1 MTQLSKILYDAQ
13 IELGLD
19 LERVSAS
26 ARGDVLRLLKVL
38 EKELIGKVSAG
49 VTDWQKA
56 RIAKLLS
63 ETKAAIQSAYDTAQ
77 GVALDTTTTVAQ
89 VSATATAES
98 LSLSLGGAIKG
109 VLPTS
114 AYLETVAGS
123 AIVQGATQA
132 DWWAR
137 QGQDTAWRFSSAVRQ
152 GLVQG
157 ETTQQIVQRVR
168 QVMDGSRRN
177 AEALV
182 RTSVQTVA
190 AQTREKTF
198 DANADIMA
206 SVEWVAALDARVC
219 LECAALDGKRWDYE
233 TKKPI
238 GHSIPYKIP
247 AIHFGDRCMVVP
259 VTKTFR
265 ELGIDIDIDEVADGT
280 RVSMT
285 GQVSD
290 KTFGDWL
297 KRQPADRVEDI
308 LGKGR
313 ADLYQRGVITFNQLV
328 DGNGS
333 PLTLKRLREK
343 YVDK

>member
-13 IELGLD
+13 LELGLD

-26 ARGDVLRLLKVL
+26 ARSDVLRLLKGL

-63 ETKAAIQSAYDTAQ
+63 ETKAAIQSAYDVAA
-77 GVALDTTTTVAQ
+77 GVALDTTTTIAQ

-98 LSLSLGGAIKG
+98 LSMSLGEAIKG
-109 VLPTS
+109 VLPS
-114 AYLETVAGS
+114 ANYLDAVAS
-123 AIVQGATQA
+123 TAIVQGATQA
-132 DWWAR
+132 DWWTR

-152 GLVQG
+152 GLVAG
-157 ETTQQIVQRVR
+157 ETNQQIVHRVR
-168 QVMDGSRRN
+168 QVMYVSRRN
-177 AEALV
+177 ADALV

-190 AQTREKTF
+190 AQAREKTF

-206 SVEWVAALDARVC
+206 SVEWVATLDNRVC
-219 LECAALDGKRWDYE
+219 LECANLDGKRWDYE
-233 TKKPI
+233 TKKQI
-238 GHSIPYKIP
+238 GHKVPYRIPP
-247 AIHFGDRCMVVP
+247 IHFNDRCMIVP
-259 VTKTFR
+259 ITKTFR
-265 ELGIDIDIDEVADGT
+265 ELGIDIDEVPDGT
-280 RVSMT
+280 RASMT

-297 KRQPADRVEDI
+297 KRQPAERVEEV

-313 ADLYQRGVITFNQLV
+313 ADLYQRGVITFQQLT
-328 DGNGS
+328 DGNGA
-333 PLTLKRLREK
+333 PLTLKELRHK
-343 YVDK
+343 YIDKT